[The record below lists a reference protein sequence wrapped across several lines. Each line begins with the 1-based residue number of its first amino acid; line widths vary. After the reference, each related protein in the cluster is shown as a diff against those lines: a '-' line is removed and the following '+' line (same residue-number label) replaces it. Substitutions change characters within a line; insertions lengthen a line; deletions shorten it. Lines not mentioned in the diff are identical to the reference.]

1 MNVLGTYL
9 RLKNRLDNRQEG
21 QGLVEYAL
29 IIVLVSI
36 ASVVILGTLGGT
48 VASVFTNIQGS
59 L

>member
-1 MNVLGTYL
+1 MLGTYL